1 MGSWSIIKKGAEDKI
16 ILPKS
21 DVAMKELFQNKK
33 ILRYFLSNMLDM
45 DPEKIRSLQYRNTF
59 LRRRH
64 KWEKEGI
71 LDVVAEYNND
81 TKVNIELQVKYFED
95 WDKRQLFYL
104 AKMYSQ
110 DLGSG
115 QDYEKLKKCVAISIL
130 DFDLSDRPQYHSVYR
145 LRDENGNEFSDVLE
159 VHVLELRK
167 KISGQTD
174 VENWIRFFN
183 AKSKEDLEMIKT
195 DNPGIMEAIWELQ
208 DMCLRNPLRQWY
220 EARMKQVRDDRAWRK
235 YVRKQAREEG
245 LAEGRAEGRAE
256 GKEYNFVEMV
266 CKKLKRGKDPENIAE
281 DLEADLDK
289 VKRICLTA
297 KRFAPEYDAEQVFS
311 ELLKSKRRQG

>member
-95 WDKRQLFYL
+95 WDIKYL
-104 AKMYSQ
+104 HFSA
-110 DLGSG
+110 GAPG
-115 QDYEKLKKCVAISIL
+115 GTH
-130 DFDLSDRPQYHSVYR
+130 RP
-145 LRDENGNEFSDVLE
+145 F
-159 VHVLELRK
+159 
-167 KISGQTD
+167 
-174 VENWIRFFN
+174 
-183 AKSKEDLEMIKT
+183 
-195 DNPGIMEAIWELQ
+195 
-208 DMCLRNPLRQWY
+208 
-220 EARMKQVRDDRAWRK
+220 
-235 YVRKQAREEG
+235 
-245 LAEGRAEGRAE
+245 
-256 GKEYNFVEMV
+256 
-266 CKKLKRGKDPENIAE
+266 PE
-281 DLEADLDK
+281 
-289 VKRICLTA
+289 
-297 KRFAPEYDAEQVFS
+297 
-311 ELLKSKRRQG
+311 RRP